1 MLCVC
6 VWCVVCGRCVCLT
19 LYSFIMKSDDRTQ
32 GEPDSDS
39 YYKETT
45 NQIRAHT
52 PHYTIRTTYAS
63 KEVKLGKNVRKLQE
77 KENTLDILT
86 VEIVQYMH

>member
-1 MLCVC
+1 
-6 VWCVVCGRCVCLT
+6 
-19 LYSFIMKSDDRTQ
+19 MKSDDRTQ

-86 VEIVQYMH
+86 VEKSFSTCTDNSLGCHNYAIVNCKFSHN